1 MGQRV
6 VALFQKLQER
16 MLGDRAEKARLQGQ
30 TIPYSDVKGKK
41 HPRTVQTIMEF
52 VKP

>member
-16 MLGDRAEKARLQGQ
+16 MLGDRAEKARLQGH
-30 TIPYSDVKGKK
+30 YSDVKGKK